1 MKNVEQIIP
10 TSINNDAQLSEDT
23 ITVTKSE
30 LLQLFRQFI
39 QTELTIDL
47 DVVDYFEKSVKV
59 TASLKLED
67 KEITSSSDI
76 IWLSGV

>member
-1 MKNVEQIIP
+1 LKNVEQIIP

-47 DVVDYFEKSVKV
+47 DVVDHFEKSVKV